1 MELGG
6 DGCPDVCRECVVRAH
21 RFLREQGDVVH
32 VAGDLGLVRDL
43 PGETDACHEPAQ
55 VLGVGGEV
63 ELDQRLDPR
72 VAAGKLQAAARV
84 RAFERDGQPDRE
96 RCAHRRDCLLPAY
109 ARLDDQ
115 L

>member
-43 PGETDACHEPAQ
+43 PGEADSCHEPTQ
-55 VLGVGGEV
+55 VLRVGSEV
-63 ELDQRLDPR
+63 ELDQRRD
-72 VAAGKLQAAARV
+72 ARV
-84 RAFERDGQPDRE
+84 G
-96 RCAHRRDCLLPAY
+96 
-109 ARLDDQ
+109 ARQ